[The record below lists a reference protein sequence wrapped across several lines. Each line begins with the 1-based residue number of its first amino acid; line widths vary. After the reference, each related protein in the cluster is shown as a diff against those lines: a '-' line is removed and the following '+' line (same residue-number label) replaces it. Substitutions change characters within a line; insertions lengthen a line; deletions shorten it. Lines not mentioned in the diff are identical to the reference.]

1 MRLYFNVSVHPTN
14 PFMIVM
20 FASKHFLISILDIK
34 FIYIT
39 SALGHTLINEKLV
52 TYSQG
57 HVSILLFHVVSSTV
71 CTFDPSFETKKS
83 FWTVLA

>member
-1 MRLYFNVSVHPTN
+1 
-14 PFMIVM
+14 MIVM
-20 FASKHFLISILDIK
+20 FASKHFLVSILDIK

-52 TYSQG
+52 PYSQG
-57 HVSILLFHVVSSTV
+57 HHVVSSTV

-83 FWTVLA
+83 FWTVLAQLKQTVLS